1 MPNPISYGSTMALLL
16 RDQRLGPFRTFRHSK
31 LNENW
36 ASVRRRMG
44 AGGKKVELFRFSFV
58 PTMNNNVSISAC
70 GGRKHGFGSAAS
82 WSKIWSTIGPKCQ
95 FWACFP
101 SLIPPDT
108 PAKSLTKQE
117 AVQVP
122 RNYESIALTS

>member
-1 MPNPISYGSTMALLL
+1 MPNPVSYGRTMALLF
-16 RDQRLGPFRTFRHSK
+16 RDQSFGPFCTFRHSK

-70 GGRKHGFGSAAS
+70 GGRKDGFGSDAF
-82 WSKIWSTIGPKCQ
+82 WSNQVHNRSKMPILDL
-95 FWACFP
+95 F
-101 SLIPPDT
+101 SLLDT
-108 PAKSLTKQE
+108 PRYAS
-117 AVQVP
+117 
-122 RNYESIALTS
+122 